1 VVFLTHAT
9 TGDGLITALQLLRV
23 MQTSGQSLSH
33 LAAALTKYPQVL
45 LNVRVRERL
54 DPLEL
59 PEVQGA
65 LAQARQRLDGMG
77 RILVRLS
84 GTEPLARVMVEG
96 RDLAAIQE
104 VAECIAGVIERS
116 IGATT
121 AVPSE
126 FLT

>member
-1 VVFLTHAT
+1 
-9 TGDGLITALQLLRV
+9 
-23 MQTSGQSLSH
+23 M
-33 LAAALTKYPQVL
+33 L

-65 LAQARQRLDGMG
+65 LVQARQRLDGMG

-96 RDLAAIQE
+96 RDLPVIQA
-104 VAECIAGVIERS
+104 VAESIAHAIERT

-126 FLT
+126 FFA